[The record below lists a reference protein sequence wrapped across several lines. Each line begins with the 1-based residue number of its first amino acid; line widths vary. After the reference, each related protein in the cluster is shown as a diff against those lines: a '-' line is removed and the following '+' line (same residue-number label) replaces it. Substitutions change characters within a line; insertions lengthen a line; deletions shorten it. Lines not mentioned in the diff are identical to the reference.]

1 MTPEA
6 HRRKAERIERSLAR
20 LSGSDYE
27 MRVEGAMLAATHY
40 TNMALHTLGLT
51 PRDRDIIHTEFLQ
64 VIDYRRLRV
73 AAPRLLEA
81 LEGLESLRAPYVRG
95 AAPDGPIAGEKALQ
109 LLDIARYEV
118 QRVRP
123 LGFRIVNYIPKI
135 IPAVDR
141 IRE

>member
-6 HRRKAERIERSLAR
+6 HQRKAERIERSLLH

-40 TNMALHTLGLT
+40 TNMALHILGLT
-51 PRDRDIIHTEFLQ
+51 PRDHDIIHTEFLQ
-64 VIDYRRLRV
+64 VIDYKRFRV

-95 AAPDGPIAGEKALQ
+95 AAPEGPIAGEKALQ
-109 LLDIARYEV
+109 LLDVARSEAKC
-118 QRVRP
+118 VRP
-123 LGFRIVNYIPKI
+123 LGFPIVNYIPKI
-135 IPAVDR
+135 NTR
-141 IRE
+141 G